1 MRIAQVSPLFESVP
15 PQMYGGTERIVACL
29 TDELVRQG
37 HEVTLFAS
45 ADSHTAARLYPVC
58 PRALRLDR
66 TVRDL
71 YAYPT
76 LMIERVLQQAAAFDV
91 IHFHIDHQ
99 YFPLSRYLKTPFV
112 HTHHGRLDMPE
123 LLPLF
128 SEFSE
133 VPLVS
138 ISNAQRSPVPNL
150 SWQATV
156 YHGLPRSCVGFNPGR
171 GNYLAFLGRVSP
183 EKGLHL
189 AVEIARR
196 AGMPLKVAAKV
207 DRHDVDFYQSTIAP
221 LLHSPGVEF
230 LGEIGGHDKDALL
243 RNAYALLFPID
254 WPEPFGLVM
263 IEALAAG
270 TPVIAY
276 RRGSVPEVIAHGKT
290 GWIVDGI
297 DEAVAAV
304 SRIPQIDRA
313 ACRRAFEERFSVE
326 RMTADYLTVY
336 ASLVAQA
343 KRRARVALA

>member
-15 PQMYGGTERIVACL
+15 PQLYGGTERIVACL

-58 PRALRLDR
+58 PRALRLDSS
-66 TVRDL
+66 VRDPD
-71 YAYPT
+71 AYQT
-76 LMIERVLQQAAAFDV
+76 LMIEKVLQQSATFDV
-91 IHFHIDHQ
+91 IHFHIDHR

-138 ISNAQRSPVPNL
+138 ISNAQRAPVPHLN
-150 SWQATV
+150 WQATV
-156 YHGLPRSCVGFNPGR
+156 YHGLPRNCVEFNPKR
-171 GNYLAFLGRVSP
+171 GDYLAFLGRVSP

-196 AGMPLKVAAKV
+196 AGMPLKVAAKI
-207 DRHDVDFYQSTIAP
+207 DRHDIDFYESTIVP
-221 LLHSPGVEF
+221 LLGSPGVEF
-230 LGEIGGHDKDALL
+230 LGEIGGRDKDALL
-243 RNAYALLFPID
+243 RNAYALLFPIA

-276 RRGSVPEVIAHGKT
+276 GRGSVPEIIAHGKT

-304 SRIPQIDRA
+304 GKIPQLDRA

-326 RMTADYLTVY
+326 RMTRDYLKVY
-336 ASLVAQA
+336 ANLVAQV
-343 KRRARVALA
+343 KRRARAALA